1 MFTVVQLAISVGETN
16 EVTNICRSLDKAALQ
31 LHKSQCT
38 MQYTMH
44 CKVSAQSQHTNQC
57 TMQCHAKH
65 ICAKDIASEMHR
77 TFEHIYTKWS
87 TLHKVSNKKCSAEC
101 KWTLRV
107 TKVAAAPPKPVHQ
120 QSYQFSLEPPVQS
133 KKEYKNHQ
141 QCHQFS
147 LEPPVQ
153 SKKVQKSPTESPVLE
168 PSVPQKHTQY
178 RKVPEIT
185 NSRTVPPAW
194 FLLATKASSP

>member
-1 MFTVVQLAISVGETN
+1 MIMKMMMMMTITMTMMMFTVVQLAISVGETN

-141 QCHQFS
+141 QCHQFWS
-147 LEPPVQ
+147 HQYHRNTHSTEKYQ
-153 SKKVQKSPTESPVLE
+153 RSPTVEQCHQPG
-168 PSVPQKHTQY
+168 
-178 RKVPEIT
+178 
-185 NSRTVPPAW
+185 
-194 FLLATKASSP
+194 FF